1 MMIVGDGV
9 DVTSVF
15 MRWRRRCWI
24 GRYATVCNISV
35 VVVTGALSELFSL
48 HATYVGG
55 RAASL
60 IDDNNDDV
68 LMLFALGGRFR

>member
-35 VVVTGALSELFSL
+35 VVVTGALS
-48 HATYVGG
+48 
-55 RAASL
+55 
-60 IDDNNDDV
+60 
-68 LMLFALGGRFR
+68 